1 MKKIS
6 SCLPT
11 NQMVPKENPA
21 CLWARPRL
29 YNLHLS
35 NRRSNESV
43 YCSKRARNKS
53 MISHENHETKNGKIK
68 LQNKNGD
75 QTDLK
80 TKSCDRFGNGNENYE
95 NKK

>member
-1 MKKIS
+1 
-6 SCLPT
+6 
-11 NQMVPKENPA
+11 
-21 CLWARPRL
+21 
-29 YNLHLS
+29 
-35 NRRSNESV
+35 
-43 YCSKRARNKS
+43 